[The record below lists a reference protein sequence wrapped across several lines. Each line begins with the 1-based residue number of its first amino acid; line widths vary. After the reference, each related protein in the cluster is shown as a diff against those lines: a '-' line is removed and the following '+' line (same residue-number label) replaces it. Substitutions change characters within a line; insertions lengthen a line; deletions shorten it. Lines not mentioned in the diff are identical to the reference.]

1 MKKKSIISAILA
13 SCLAVSALGSI
24 SANAYY
30 QCYSSRVTR
39 NGRTGYIGTGV
50 TWGTNQLTVYS
61 GYMNTTSGKVYATG
75 NAYQKNTPWV
85 DAYATSGHGQFT
97 FRNNNGGDGS
107 NWYFFSLNY

>member
-50 TWGTNQLTVYS
+50 SSGAPVTVNS
-61 GYMNTTSGKVYATG
+61 GYMNTSSGKVYASG

-85 DAYATSGHGQFT
+85 DAYATSGHGAFT
-97 FRNNNGGDGS
+97 FYNSNNGVGNG
-107 NWYFFSLNY
+107 YFFTLSY